1 MARKAQQPVIRLATT
16 EEIANARGEALR
28 LKANAVGQSITN
40 GVRTTGSV
48 LGAFASGLFGIKP
61 KTESDNDENI
71 WVVVDGKTMQ
81 VPRNAV
87 EVAA

>member
-28 LKANAVGQSITN
+28 VKANAVGQSITN

-61 KTESDNDENI
+61 KTESDNENI